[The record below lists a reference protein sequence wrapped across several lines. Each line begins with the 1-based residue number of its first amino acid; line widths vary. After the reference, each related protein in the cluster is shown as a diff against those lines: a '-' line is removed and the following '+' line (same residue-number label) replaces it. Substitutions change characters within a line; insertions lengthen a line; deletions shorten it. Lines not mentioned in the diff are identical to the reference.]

1 MKKTLLL
8 AHRGFSGK
16 YPENSPLAFRMTAEE
31 TAADGIE
38 SDVHMTRDGKLVIF
52 HDDEVSRTSNG
63 HGYIRD
69 MTYDEL
75 HALDIGAWKD
85 PAFAG
90 EHIWTLE
97 QLLDFCRQTGL
108 VLNLELKNG
117 DVFYP
122 GLEQRVC
129 DLLRER
135 RMQEQ
140 VFVSSFN
147 HHSMGI
153 FKQLCPEVETG
164 LLYSSPLLDTLDY
177 AKRSGANNMHPRFA
191 VLSYQP
197 ELMDGL
203 HAMGMK
209 VNTWTVDEE
218 DDIRDM
224 LSRGAD
230 GIISNW
236 PDRLVRVARGV

>member
-1 MKKTLLL
+1 MSKTLLL

-31 TAADGIE
+31 TSADGIE
-38 SDVHMTRDGKLVIF
+38 SDVHMTRDGRLVIF

-63 HGYIRD
+63 RGYIRD

-75 HALDIGAWKD
+75 YSLDIGAWKD
-85 PAFAG
+85 ADFAG

-97 QLLDFCRQTGL
+97 QLLDFCKKTGL

-129 DLLRER
+129 QLLRER

-140 VFVSSFN
+140 VFISSFN
-147 HHSMGI
+147 HHSMSI
-153 FKQLCPEVETG
+153 FKSLCPEVETG
-164 LLYSSPLLDTLDY
+164 LLYSSPLVNTPEY
-177 AKRSGANNMHPRFA
+177 AKLSARTTCIPASLCSSTSRSC
-191 VLSYQP
+191 
-197 ELMDGL
+197 
-203 HAMGMK
+203 
-209 VNTWTVDEE
+209 WTSCT
-218 DDIRDM
+218 R
-224 LSRGAD
+224 RA
-230 GIISNW
+230 
-236 PDRLVRVARGV
+236 